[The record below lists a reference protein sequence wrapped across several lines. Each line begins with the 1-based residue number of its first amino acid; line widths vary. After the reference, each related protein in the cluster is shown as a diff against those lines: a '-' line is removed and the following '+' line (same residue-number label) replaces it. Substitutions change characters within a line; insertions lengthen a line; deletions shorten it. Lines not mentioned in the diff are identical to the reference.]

1 MAKEIFY
8 KVRIRSLGRI
18 PFINR
23 NGPINIPISLSSI
36 IVENLR
42 KIGIQVDIVETVETD
57 SKGEVYPNTTKSFK
71 TGDIESS
78 VKTDSGKG
86 DDVYLDRSKVV
97 LPEGTHEIESL
108 STNVSVKTTA
118 VPEPIE
124 TLLDEVDQKEDKV
137 VEETHT
143 ETVDE
148 VENVDEPIEEDSDI
162 EEETVEEEKEAFR
175 MKVYNDYYKMN
186 ATELRN
192 ELEAIAPE
200 VKALTGKDIDTTA
213 TKKNML
219 ETVKQLIAEIN
230 G

>member
-57 SKGEVYPNTTKSFK
+57 SKGEVYPNTTKTFK
-71 TGDIESS
+71 TGDTESS

-124 TLLDEVDQKEDKV
+124 SLLNEVDQKVEEEV
-137 VEETHT
+137 VEETPDQ
-143 ETVDE
+143 TVDE
-148 VENVDEPIEEDSDI
+148 TESADETHEDVGTDF
-162 EEETVEEEKEAFR
+162 EEEPTEEAFR

-192 ELEAIAPE
+192 ELEAISPE